1 MRGLMSTNGPSWF
14 TMTPLKEAYIYD
26 LLSLHAYNNGGEDQ
40 EIAVFRG
47 ATWDNCQDWCRACDV
62 TIPENNP
69 ELLKAGEVRPIDNC
83 PKCGQIMGFLPRAG
97 IENYL
102 KTITDPD
109 EREAREE
116 GKWKHLSGLVYKEL
130 DREKHLYDDFKIPR
144 DWMRI
149 EAVDPADSKPTRWV
163 FGAVSP
169 EDIVINGKPANR
181 IYWYAYLLA
190 NGSINDIAH
199 SVKIKRAEHDYREPA
214 MVILD
219 AKFGVRTTKTLEGET
234 SWEEKLNDAGI
245 RKIVLSHSAPGDVA
259 LGHKSVKEYLKP
271 HYSVVKGKDFPGMM
285 FARNGCKGDKG
296 PIQSMFNYQWEEG
309 TDKPEEDFK
318 DFPDTIR
325 YAALEQPVYKP
336 PVPELD
342 LEFARMILE
351 RENFKSPASVL
362 YSGLSMRS

>member
-1 MRGLMSTNGPSWF
+1 
-14 TMTPLKEAYIYD
+14 
-26 LLSLHAYNNGGEDQ
+26 
-40 EIAVFRG
+40 
-47 ATWDNCQDWCRACDV
+47 
-62 TIPENNP
+62 
-69 ELLKAGEVRPIDNC
+69 LLKAGEVRPIDNC

-296 PIQSMFNYQWEEG
+296 PIQSMFNYQWKEG